1 MHHIIKHYPLLDMS
15 LSFTGILLDAYGVF
29 WAGNAAGALPG
40 APHAMKALV
49 ASGKVVGILS
59 NATRLAEVEI
69 GKLASHGIHLREH
82 FHFLI
87 TSGEIARQTALS
99 NTLPFKTSSSK
110 YFVLG
115 GPYPEC
121 DIHSEIFAGSLFSE
135 TRDLSEAGFIY
146 ASTPQIQGEDQT
158 DPTIFEPHVQS
169 CISSNLPMLCANPDL
184 FAHEGYPPKAVVRQ
198 GSLARRYKE
207 LGGSVY
213 YIGKPYSPAFAKAM
227 QEFAKYNIHKPSEIL
242 MIGDTPETDVRGAK
256 LFGMSSAL
264 ITKTG
269 IMADRLEALHPTES
283 VIALLS
289 DDHPHFFLERLSL

>member
-1 MHHIIKHYPLLDMS
+1 MQDTIKHHTLLDMS
-15 LSFTGILLDAYGVF
+15 HSFAGILLDAYGVF

-40 APHAMKALV
+40 APEAMKSLV
-49 ASGKVVGILS
+49 ASGKIVGILS
-59 NATRLAEVEI
+59 NATRLAQVEI
-69 GKLASHGIHLREH
+69 EKLSRHGIHVGEH

-87 TSGEIARQTALS
+87 TSGEIARETALF
-99 NTLPFKTSSSK
+99 NTLPFTTSSNK

-115 GPYPEC
+115 GPYP
-121 DIHSEIFAGSLFSE
+121 DLGIHAEIFAGSPFSE
-135 TRDLSEAGFIY
+135 TTDLSEAGFIY

-158 DPTIFEPHVQS
+158 DPNIFEPHVQS
-169 CISSNLPMLCANPDL
+169 CLSSKLPMLCANPDL

-198 GSLARRYKE
+198 GSLAKRYEE
-207 LGGSVY
+207 LGGQVH

-227 QEFAKYNIHKPSEIL
+227 EQFRKYNIHNPSDIL

-269 IMADRLEALHPTES
+269 IMADRLDNLHPSGS
-283 VIALLS
+283 VSSLLC
-289 DDHPHFFLERLSL
+289 DDHPHFFLERLTL

>member
-1 MHHIIKHYPLLDMS
+1 MHHTIKHHPLLDMS
-15 LSFTGILLDAYGVF
+15 QSFAGILLDAYGVF

-40 APHAMKALV
+40 APEAMKALV
-49 ASGKVVGILS
+49 ASGKIVGILS

-69 GKLASHGIHLREH
+69 EKLARHGIHLGEH

-99 NTLPFKTSSSK
+99 NALPFTTSSSK

-115 GPYPEC
+115 GPYP
-121 DIHSEIFAGSLFSE
+121 DSGIHAEIFADSPFSE
-135 TRDLSEAGFIY
+135 TTDLSEAGFIY

-158 DPTIFEPHVQS
+158 DPTVFEPHVQS
-169 CISSNLPMLCANPDL
+169 CLSSNLPMLCANPDL

-198 GSLARRYKE
+198 GSLARRYQQ
-207 LGGSVY
+207 LGGSVH

-227 QEFAKYNIHKPSEIL
+227 EQFVKYNIHNPSEIL

-283 VIALLS
+283 VTSILS

>member
-1 MHHIIKHYPLLDMS
+1 MHHTIKHHPLLDMS
-15 LSFTGILLDAYGVF
+15 QPFAGILLDAYGVF
-29 WAGNAAGALPG
+29 WAGNAAGAIPG
-40 APHAMKALV
+40 APEAMKALV
-49 ASGKVVGILS
+49 ASGKIVGILS

-69 GKLASHGIHLREH
+69 KKLDSHGIHLGEH

-99 NTLPFKTSSSK
+99 NSLPFSPSTNK

-115 GPYPEC
+115 GPYPDC
-121 DIHSEIFAGSLFSE
+121 GIHAEIFAGSPFSE
-135 TRDLSEAGFIY
+135 TTDLSHAGFIY

-158 DPTIFEPHVQS
+158 DPKVFEPHVQS
-169 CISSNLPMLCANPDL
+169 CLSSNLPMLCANPDL

-198 GSLARRYKE
+198 GSLARRYEE
-207 LGGSVY
+207 LGGPVH

-227 QEFAKYNIHKPSEIL
+227 QEFAKYSIHNPSDIL
-242 MIGDTPETDVRGAK
+242 MIGDTPETDVRGAR

-264 ITKTG
+264 ITQTG

-283 VIALLS
+283 VSALLS